1 MEKKTINTR
10 EYVGLLKQLV
20 EEGETVSMRIVGSS
34 MSPFLIHDRDLITF
48 KAPERELKKGDM
60 VFFQRE
66 SGQYVMHRI
75 YAVKPDGYYMVG
87 DAQTEI
93 EGPISR
99 EQIFAV
105 IIKVRRKDKW
115 MEPGDFWW
123 NFFERVWINIIPVR
137 KAVVVFYSLV
147 YKLRGRK

>member
-75 YAVKPDGYYMVG
+75 DAVKPDGYYMVG

>member
-48 KAPERELKKGDM
+48 KAPEGELKKGDM
-60 VFFQRE
+60 VFLQRE

-93 EGPISR
+93 EGPIRR

-105 IIKVRRKDKW
+105 IIKVRRKGKW
-115 MEPGDFWW
+115 MEPGNFWW

>member
-20 EEGETVSMRIVGSS
+20 EESETVSMRIVGSS

-123 NFFERVWINIIPVR
+123 DFFERVWINIIPVR

>member
-1 MEKKTINTR
+1 MEKKTLNTR

-48 KAPERELKKGDM
+48 KAPERELRKGDM

-93 EGPISR
+93 EGPISQ

-105 IIKVRRKDKW
+105 IIKVRRKGKW
-115 MEPGDFWW
+115 LEPGNFWW
-123 NFFERVWINIIPVR
+123 NFFERVWINIIPFR
-137 KAVVVFYSLV
+137 KVVTVFYGLV

>member
-48 KAPERELKKGDM
+48 KAPERKLKKGDM

-93 EGPISR
+93 EGPIRR

-123 NFFERVWINIIPVR
+123 NFFERVWINIIPFR
-137 KAVVVFYSLV
+137 KVVTVFYSLI

>member
-1 MEKKTINTR
+1 MKKKTINTR

>member
-87 DAQTEI
+87 DAQAEI

-123 NFFERVWINIIPVR
+123 NFFERVWINIIPLR
-137 KAVVVFYSLV
+137 KVVTVFYSLV

>member
-20 EEGETVSMRIVGSS
+20 EEGESVSMRIVGSS

-87 DAQTEI
+87 DAQAEI

-123 NFFERVWINIIPVR
+123 NFFERVWINIIPLR
-137 KAVVVFYSLV
+137 KVVTVFYSLV

>member
-87 DAQTEI
+87 DAQAEI
-93 EGPISR
+93 EGPIRR

-105 IIKVRRKDKW
+105 IIKVRRKGKW

-123 NFFERVWINIIPVR
+123 NFFERVWINIIPLR
-137 KAVVVFYSLV
+137 KVVTVFYSLV

>member
-48 KAPERELKKGDM
+48 KAPEMELKKGDM

-99 EQIFAV
+99 DKIFAV
-105 IIKVRRKDKW
+105 IIKVRRKGKW
-115 MEPGDFWW
+115 IEPGDFWW
-123 NFFERVWINIIPVR
+123 KFFERVWINIIPFR
-137 KAVVVFYSLV
+137 KVVIVFYSLV

>member
-87 DAQTEI
+87 DAQAEI
-93 EGPISR
+93 EGPIRR

-105 IIKVRRKDKW
+105 IIKVRRKGKW

-123 NFFERVWINIIPVR
+123 NFFERVWINIIPFR
-137 KAVVVFYSLV
+137 KVVTVFYSLV

>member
-48 KAPERELKKGDM
+48 KAPDRELKKGDM

>member
-1 MEKKTINTR
+1 MEKKTLNTR

-60 VFFQRE
+60 VFFQRD

-75 YAVKPDGYYMVG
+75 YAVKPDGYYMIG

-93 EGPISR
+93 EGPISQ

-105 IIKVRRKDKW
+105 IIKVRRKGKW
-115 MEPGDFWW
+115 LEPGNFWW
-123 NFFERVWINIIPVR
+123 NFFERVWINIIPFR
-137 KAVVVFYSLV
+137 KVVTVFYGLI
-147 YKLRGRK
+147 YKLRVGN

>member
-93 EGPISR
+93 EGPIRR

-115 MEPGDFWW
+115 VEPGDFWW
-123 NFFERVWINIIPVR
+123 NFFERVWINIIHVR

>member
-1 MEKKTINTR
+1 MEKKTLNTR

-93 EGPISR
+93 EGPISQ

-105 IIKVRRKDKW
+105 IIKVRRKGKW
-115 MEPGDFWW
+115 LEPGNFWW
-123 NFFERVWINIIPVR
+123 NFFERVWINIIPFR
-137 KAVVVFYSLV
+137 KVVTVFYGLV

>member
-93 EGPISR
+93 EGPIRR

-123 NFFERVWINIIPVR
+123 DFFERVWINIIPVR

>member
-87 DAQTEI
+87 DAQAEI
-93 EGPISR
+93 EGPIRR
-99 EQIFAV
+99 EQIFAF

-123 NFFERVWINIIPVR
+123 NFFERVWINIIPFR
-137 KAVVVFYSLV
+137 KVVTVFYSLV

>member
-87 DAQTEI
+87 DAQAEI
-93 EGPISR
+93 EGPIRR

-105 IIKVRRKDKW
+105 IIKVRRKGKW

>member
-87 DAQTEI
+87 DAQAEI
-93 EGPISR
+93 EGPIRR

-147 YKLRGRK
+147 YKLSGRK

>member
-93 EGPISR
+93 ECPIRR

-105 IIKVRRKDKW
+105 IIKVRRKGKW
-115 MEPGDFWW
+115 IEPGDFWW

-137 KAVVVFYSLV
+137 KAVVGFYSLV
-147 YKLRGRK
+147 YKLSGRK

>member
-60 VFFQRE
+60 VFLPRE
-66 SGQYVMHRI
+66 
-75 YAVKPDGYYMVG
+75 
-87 DAQTEI
+87 
-93 EGPISR
+93 
-99 EQIFAV
+99 
-105 IIKVRRKDKW
+105 
-115 MEPGDFWW
+115 
-123 NFFERVWINIIPVR
+123 
-137 KAVVVFYSLV
+137 
-147 YKLRGRK
+147 

>member
-20 EEGETVSMRIVGSS
+20 EEGESVSMRIVGSS

-87 DAQTEI
+87 DAQAEI
-93 EGPISR
+93 EGPIRR

-105 IIKVRRKDKW
+105 IIKVRRKGKW

-123 NFFERVWINIIPVR
+123 NFFERVWINIIPFR
-137 KAVVVFYSLV
+137 KVVTVFYSLV

>member
-75 YAVKPDGYYMVG
+75 YDVKPDGYYMVG

-93 EGPISR
+93 EGPIRR
-99 EQIFAV
+99 EQIFAI
-105 IIKVRRKDKW
+105 IIKVRRKGKW

-123 NFFERVWINIIPVR
+123 NFFERVWINVIPFR
-137 KAVVVFYSLV
+137 KVVTVFYSLV

>member
-20 EEGETVSMRIVGSS
+20 EEGETVSIRIVGSS

-87 DAQTEI
+87 DAQAEI
-93 EGPISR
+93 EGPIRR

-105 IIKVRRKDKW
+105 IIKVRRKGKW

-123 NFFERVWINIIPVR
+123 NFFERVWINIIPFR
-137 KAVVVFYSLV
+137 KVVTVFYSLV

>member
-48 KAPERELKKGDM
+48 KAPEKELKKGDM
-60 VFFQRE
+60 VFFQRK

-105 IIKVRRKDKW
+105 IIKVRRKGKW

-123 NFFERVWINIIPVR
+123 NFFERIWINIIPFR
-137 KAVVVFYSLV
+137 KVVTVFYSLV

>member
-48 KAPERELKKGDM
+48 KAPDRELKKGDM

-93 EGPISR
+93 EGPIRR

>member
-93 EGPISR
+93 EGPIRR

-115 MEPGDFWW
+115 MDPGDFWW

>member
-10 EYVGLLKQLV
+10 EYVGFLKQLV

-93 EGPISR
+93 EGPVRR

-105 IIKVRRKDKW
+105 IIKVRRKGKW
-115 MEPGDFWW
+115 MEPGNFWW

-137 KAVVVFYSLV
+137 KAVVGFYSLV